1 MATTTNQQE
10 IITALQN
17 DGFVIVTDED
27 VDTGID
33 HIFFYKNS
41 GYGKVDSW
49 IHIENVTDTALSVL
63 RANQEIEYSKS
74 QLALTNESMSEN
86 YDEFA

>member
-27 VDTGID
+27 VDTGIE
-33 HIFFYKNS
+33 HIFFYKNG

-49 IHIENVTDTALSVL
+49 VHIENVTNTALSVL